1 MSQPLEVTDP
11 ADAKEQAEWGKAA
24 KYMLGGAAE
33 AEDAEEAGSGEDE
46 VREFSYRGKT
56 VKVDPTT
63 HEILEGL
70 RREARGANGRLGSE
84 LARTRERL
92 ARMEGM
98 LASRPAGGS
107 EDGDSDADLEKL
119 RPDPKLAT
127 RDIEAW
133 QRQYDGY
140 RDAKEARRLQK
151 LEERYREDVAT
162 QARQREEAARTQEWA
177 DRFYSTYDHFDDPL
191 LKKVVTDAYL
201 EHRAE
206 IDAYGPEG
214 IEEAHARL
222 AELADER
229 LVRLKKA
236 GKAADTE
243 TPNSDNRRRLPT
255 FESSA
260 RATPRQREDKPDES
274 RRDFSAS
281 SWSARERLRM
291 SGREPRK
298 ER

>member
-1 MSQPLEVTDP
+1 MSSPLEISDP

-33 AEDAEEAGSGEDE
+33 AEAAEEAGSEEPE

-56 VKVDPTT
+56 VKVDPST

-70 RREARGANGRLGSE
+70 RKEARGANGRLGSE

-98 LASRPAGGS
+98 LASRSAGGS
-107 EDGDSDADLEKL
+107 EAGDPDADLEKL
-119 RPDPKLAT
+119 RPDPLLAT
-127 RDIEAW
+127 RDIAAW
-133 QRQYDGY
+133 QAQYDSF
-140 RDAKEARRLQK
+140 RDAKEARRLERLEQK
-151 LEERYREDVAT
+151 YREDVAG
-162 QARQREEAARTQEWA
+162 QARQREEAARTQAWA

-201 EHRAE
+201 DHKPE
-206 IDAYGPEG
+206 IDSFGDDV
-214 IEEAHARL
+214 EAAHERL

-236 GKAADTE
+236 GKLADDQ
-243 TPNSDNRRRLPT
+243 TPNDNRRRLPT

-260 RATPRQREDKPDES
+260 RATPRQREEKPDES
-274 RRDFSAS
+274 RRNFSAS
-281 SWSARERLRM
+281 SWSARERLRI
-291 SGREPRK
+291 SGKEPRK